1 MGVREILSDRLYFLT
16 ESLRIIKLLAMSD
29 DEASESNTQVQQEED
44 GHSSSDSDSG
54 TLTLTRSQKGQ
65 AKKSSSKGKKRKK
78 TGGGSKSRSKSS
90 KSKKDTV
97 EVDSDED
104 EGDPAW
110 LTYFRGMV
118 WTKLDKEA
126 MQLVGRSPKPILW
139 PGFKKTRAVGD
150 SRNILRFPTQAEQEV
165 AVLNNFFI
173 YNATGTAGKVDV
185 GSAKV
190 IP

>member
-16 ESLRIIKLLAMSD
+16 ESPRIIKLLAMSD
-29 DEASESNTQVQQEED
+29 DEASESNTQVQEGD

-54 TLTLTRSQKGQ
+54 ALTSTRSQNKGQ

-78 TGGGSKSRSKSS
+78 TRGRSKSRSKSS
-90 KSKKDTV
+90 KSRKDTV
-97 EVDSDED
+97 EGDSDEE
-104 EGDPAW
+104 EGDSAW

>member
-29 DEASESNTQVQQEED
+29 DEASESNTQVQEGD

-54 TLTLTRSQKGQ
+54 ALTSTRSQKGQ

>member
-1 MGVREILSDRLYFLT
+1 LGVREILSDRLYFLT
-16 ESLRIIKLLAMSD
+16 ESLRIVKLLAMSD
-29 DEASESNTQVQQEED
+29 DEAIESNTQVQQEGD

-54 TLTLTRSQKGQ
+54 ALTSTRSQKGQ

-78 TGGGSKSRSKSS
+78 TGGGSRSRSKSS

-139 PGFKKTRAVGD
+139 PGFKKTKAHPLASV
-150 SRNILRFPTQAEQEV
+150 LRFPTQAEQGV